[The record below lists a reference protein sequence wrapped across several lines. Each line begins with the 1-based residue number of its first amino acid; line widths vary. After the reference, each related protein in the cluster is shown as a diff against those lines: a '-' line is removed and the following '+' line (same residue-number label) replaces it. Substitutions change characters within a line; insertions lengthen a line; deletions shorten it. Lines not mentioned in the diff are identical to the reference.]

1 MTASWLAQIFVTSAI
16 MLLIEQGRISLDDL
30 VEKVLPQLGNR
41 QVLKASTA
49 SLADVEPARS
59 SITIQ
64 QLLTHTSGL
73 SYGLFDPA

>member
-49 SLADVEPARS
+49 SLADVETR
-59 SITIQ
+59 
-64 QLLTHTSGL
+64 
-73 SYGLFDPA
+73 